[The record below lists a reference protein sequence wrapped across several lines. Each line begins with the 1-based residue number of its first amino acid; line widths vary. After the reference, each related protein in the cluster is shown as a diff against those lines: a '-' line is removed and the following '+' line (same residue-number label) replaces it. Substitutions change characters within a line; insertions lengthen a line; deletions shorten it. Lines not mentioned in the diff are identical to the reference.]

1 MHVIVSSCA
10 NDISRYIC
18 RQNHSK
24 TGMTVVTRAK
34 KLKSRELMNERVST
48 MDFTPKE
55 LLNSDTKLL
64 YLLRCSHF

>member
-18 RQNHSK
+18 RQKHSK
-24 TGMTVVTRAK
+24 TEMTVVTRAK

-64 YLLRCSHF
+64 YLLGCSHF